1 MRTTIEITSEHRAR
15 LVEIAARRGEKGFS
29 HLIQEALDVYLKSQ
43 AKQDE
48 QRRRALM
55 LKGIL
60 GAREAER
67 LREATRTIRESWR

>member
-1 MRTTIEITSEHRAR
+1 MRTTIEITAEHRAK

-29 HLIQEALDVYLKSQ
+29 HLIEEALDTYLKAQ

-67 LREATRTIRESWR
+67 LREATRHIRESWR

>member
-1 MRTTIEITSEHRAR
+1 MRTTIEITAEHRAK

-29 HLIQEALDVYLKSQ
+29 HLIQEALDIYLKAQ
-43 AKQDE
+43 GKHDE
-48 QRRRALM
+48 QRRRAQM

-67 LREATRTIRESWR
+67 LREATRAIRESWR

>member
-15 LVEIAARRGEKGFS
+15 LVELAARRGEKGFS
-29 HLIQEALDVYLKSQ
+29 HLIQEALDTYLKAQ
-43 AKQDE
+43 AKHDE

-67 LREATRTIRESWR
+67 LREASRTIRESWR